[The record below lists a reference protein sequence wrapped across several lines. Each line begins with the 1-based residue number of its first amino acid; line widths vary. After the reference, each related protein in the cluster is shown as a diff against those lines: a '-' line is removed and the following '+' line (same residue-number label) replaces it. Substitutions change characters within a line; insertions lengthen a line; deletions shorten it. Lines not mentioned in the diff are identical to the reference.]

1 MASGYDKDPP
11 EDDGTPQ
18 LGWWISLVLT
28 LVPAAFVYA
37 VIVTLMG
44 E

>member
-1 MASGYDKDPP
+1 MASGYDKHSP
-11 EDDGTPQ
+11 EDEGTPQ
-18 LGWWISLVLT
+18 LGWLISLLLT

-37 VIVTLMG
+37 VVVTLMG